1 MPEPV
6 APSASS
12 VVLGLSSGRVDVQKS
27 QSGAFLLKDIIPVF
41 SCPCR
46 GTALVNFA
54 KPEDA
59 DKVVSSVRK
68 AGEGVDLESLK
79 IERIDVVTL
88 TDGSRVNHY
97 YVEA

>member
-1 MPEPV
+1 MEEHKHTWT
-6 APSASS
+6 PSFGTEVESRK
-12 VVLGLSSGRVDVQKS
+12 VV
-27 QSGAFLLKDIIPVF
+27 VF